1 MNESSNTPVYDSTPP
16 APQPFY
22 QIWIKALTKPSEQT
36 FAEIANSPDASPNKA
51 YIWLAISYIVSFFF
65 IMLLTLVRTS
75 GQYGDLGSS
84 LGSSAIALI
93 CGAPIGA
100 VIGVLFFALMTAI
113 IQWVA
118 KLFKGTGSYS
128 KLIYAVAA
136 FTAPIMLVSGVLS
149 ALSLIPFIGLC
160 FSVISI
166 GLSIYSLVL
175 WIMAVKAVNQF
186 GWGEAA
192 GSVLLPGIVIGLLCG
207 CLIGGMLTLLAPVI
221 GDVFSTINTSLGY

>member
-1 MNESSNTPVYDSTPP
+1 MNESSNIPVFDSTPP

-22 QIWIKALTKPSEQT
+22 QIWIKALTKPSVQT

-65 IMLLTLVRTS
+65 IMLLTLVRTT
-75 GQYGDLGSS
+75 GQYEDIGSS
-84 LGSSAIALI
+84 LGGSAITLI

-100 VIGVLFFALMTAI
+100 VIGVLFFSLMTAI

-118 KLFKGTGSYS
+118 KLFKGTGSYG

-136 FTAPIMLVSGVLS
+136 FTAPIMVVSGVLS

-207 CLIGGMLTLLAPVI
+207 CLVAGSLMLLGPVI
-221 GDVFSTINTSLGY
+221 GDVFSTINSSLGY

>member
-84 LGSSAIALI
+84 LGSSSIALI

-100 VIGVLFFALMTAI
+100 VIGILFFALMTAI

-207 CLIGGMLTLLAPVI
+207 CLVIGILMLLGPVI